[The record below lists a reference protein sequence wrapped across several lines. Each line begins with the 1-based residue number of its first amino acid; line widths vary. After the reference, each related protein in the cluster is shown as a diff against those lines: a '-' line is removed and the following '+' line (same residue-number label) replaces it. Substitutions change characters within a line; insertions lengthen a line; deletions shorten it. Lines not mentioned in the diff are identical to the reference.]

1 MTDGVPQ
8 WEVSNSSPSV
18 LGEAVLLGGDDQVY
32 FAWLAFPG
40 TCFFPLSLSPASGH
54 CICHLRT
61 FQGEEEGSSSCPK
74 QRLESNLPCLGGKVE
89 SVSPGLGA
97 NSPSPCKDLRQGWC
111 SACDSS
117 TQHSVPF
124 SHTGPQTLLLVLL
137 SYHMAACLGS
147 THDTHPT
154 FRPQRVLSVM
164 FCSAM
169 EFWSG
174 RFCSSW
180 EAILG
185 GECSIVPCDPP
196 CTTCQ
201 AQWVSLDHLI
211 QKCPP
216 RWNYASSRFLF

>member
-1 MTDGVPQ
+1 MVGLSWDLLLSSLPFSSLRTLHLSPKDIPGGRRRFLLLPQ
-8 WEVSNSSPSV
+8 AEVRIQS
-18 LGEAVLLGGDDQVY
+18 
-32 FAWLAFPG
+32 
-40 TCFFPLSLSPASGH
+40 PLS
-54 CICHLRT
+54 C
-61 FQGEEEGSSSCPK
+61 
-74 QRLESNLPCLGGKVE
+74 GKVE

-201 AQWVSLDHLI
+201 AQ
-211 QKCPP
+211 
-216 RWNYASSRFLF
+216 